1 MVAEFGLPDWRDRK
15 VREWLLLLLRFAV
28 TRESSDRSAVAA
40 MADELDSLGF
50 RWRPEA
56 PSFFHRTSNDICEA
70 ILAVKDEHND
80 AVLRRHLGR
89 IDDIRL
95 RRAFRAAIGLHQPS
109 EPPPQ
114 QEVKRK
120 KWKRRTGLWV
130 TLV

>member
-1 MVAEFGLPDWRDRK
+1 MAEFGLPDWRDRK

-28 TRESSDRSAVAA
+28 TRESSDWSAVAA
-40 MADELDSLGF
+40 IADELDSLGCE
-50 RWRPEA
+50 WRPAA

-70 ILAVKDEHND
+70 ILAVKDGHNN

-95 RRAFRAAIGLHQPS
+95 RRAFQAAIGLHQPG
-109 EPPPQ
+109 EAPPQ
-114 QEVKRK
+114 QDVKRK
-120 KWKRRTGLWV
+120 KWRRRSSLWV